1 MAQID
6 KKHLTSKNMADERQ
20 KIDLTND
27 KTFSKAPLTKD
38 HGIRIAVHKSIEQ
51 QRIQKLTQVY
61 TDILT
66 PGSGKSPGGG
76 HANPLQYSCLEIPMD
91 RGAWWAMGHVAKSRT
106 QLKQLRMH
114 A

>member
-51 QRIQKLTQVY
+51 QRIQKLTQEVY
-61 TDILT
+61 LTTYPILRVNRGYYMKILI
-66 PGSGKSPGGG
+66 PKLFPKDSGSSGLG
-76 HANPLQYSCLEIPMD
+76 
-91 RGAWWAMGHVAKSRT
+91 
-106 QLKQLRMH
+106 
-114 A
+114 